1 MLLSKD
7 DQPLPERRNFVQKTL
22 NGRHYT
28 CTCVFNGGV
37 QLRIEDAAAAGQ
49 TFSTLMG
56 DVVDMLTFPGAP
68 ILLSCARFRDHQGD
82 QTIV

>member
-1 MLLSKD
+1 
-7 DQPLPERRNFVQKTL
+7 
-22 NGRHYT
+22 
-28 CTCVFNGGV
+28 V
-37 QLRIEDAAAAGQ
+37 QLRIEDAVAAGQ

-68 ILLSCARFRDHQGD
+68 ILLSCAGFRDHHGD